1 MTDPDKPLTVGEL
14 IEGLRLELTFDKWKW
29 GYAENT
35 LKVKLT
41 FNGEVIASEEVTIEP
56 AGYEREKDDY

>member
-14 IEGLRLELTFDKWKW
+14 IEGLRLELKFDKWKW
-29 GYAENT
+29 GFAENT
-35 LKVKLT
+35 LKVELT